1 MTTFTLETLAETV
14 RARSGGDARA
24 SYTKSLLDKGATGC
38 AKKFGEEAVELVIAA
53 IEGEIQ
59 PIVCETADVLYHL
72 LVVLECAG
80 VPLADVL
87 AELERR
93 TGQSGLDEKAA
104 RATNR
109 LGLRAPHGRD

>member
-1 MTTFTLETLAETV
+1 MTTFTLEKLADII

-24 SYTKSLLDKGATGC
+24 SYTKSLLDKGPAGV

-53 IEGEIQ
+53 VEGDLH
-59 PIVCETADVLYHL
+59 PVACEAADVLYHI
-72 LVVLECAG
+72 LVVLESVG

-93 TGQSGLDEKAA
+93 TSSSGHEEKAA
-104 RATNR
+104 RAR
-109 LGLRAPHGRD
+109 

>member
-1 MTTFTLETLAETV
+1 MTDFKLETLAETV

-24 SYTKSLLDKGATGC
+24 SSTNSLLDKGAARV

-53 IEGEIQ
+53 VEGEIH
-59 PIVCETADVLYHL
+59 PIICESADVLYHL

-87 AELERR
+87 TELERR
-93 TGQSGLDEKAA
+93 TRQSGHDEKAA
-104 RATNR
+104 RGR
-109 LGLRAPHGRD
+109 QVGLL